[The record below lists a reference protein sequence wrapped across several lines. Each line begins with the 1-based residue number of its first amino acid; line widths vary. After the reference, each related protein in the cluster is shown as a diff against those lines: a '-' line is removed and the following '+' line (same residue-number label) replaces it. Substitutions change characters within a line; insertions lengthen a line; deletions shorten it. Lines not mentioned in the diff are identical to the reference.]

1 MSTIIRLVGIPG
13 SGKTTIAKLL
23 EDQGYVHVRIDEF
36 YESIPRVNK
45 DVEWFLDEEYVTNVY
60 SAFEESIKSHL
71 DQNQNI
77 VIENL
82 GMKGRLDKVIEA
94 LVKSDH
100 KIIQIYLKVD
110 YDKALER
117 VLERNKT
124 DYKIQVDLK
133 NMEFYKSKIEELEN
147 NFEIKVDAS
156 KSVDEVFE
164 EVMRIIK
171 SA

>member
-23 EDQGYVHVRIDEF
+23 EDQGYTHVRIDEF
-36 YESIPRVNK
+36 YESIPRE
-45 DVEWFLDEEYVTNVY
+45 DESVEWFLDEKYIANVY

-71 DQNQNI
+71 DRNQNI

-147 NFEIKVDAS
+147 NFKIKVDAN
-156 KSVDEVFE
+156 KSVDEVLE
-164 EVMRIIK
+164 EVMKIIK